1 MKKITALLAFCLS
14 VLVLNA
20 QDDPHYTH
28 YMFNQLVINPAYAG
42 SKDALHLMALYRN
55 QWQGIDGAPKT
66 INIHAHRPF
75 FNGKAG
81 IGLSLVS
88 DQIGLA
94 NTTFFDG
101 SYAYRFRVSDKGKLA
116 FGIRGRLEYTRIDW
130 TQGDPLVAIDS
141 KIPGTSVTKLSPN
154 FGAGLY
160 YSDEKFYL
168 GFSAPVLL
176 KTTVYTDDPL
186 ANTSIRSLRSYYLIG
201 GLLMQLN
208 KNVKFRPSLMFT
220 YNPTAPLD
228 MNINASFIFLDAL
241 WLGAGYRLGDAID
254 AMIGYQ
260 FSPQWRAH
268 FSVDFTT
275 SKLRDKTYG
284 SYEVMVEYT
293 LQYDGKR
300 LNNIRYF

>member
-1 MKKITALLAFCLS
+1 MKKITTLLAFCVS
-14 VLVLNA
+14 VLCLHA

-75 FNGKAG
+75 FNDKAG
-81 IGLSLVS
+81 IGLSLVG
-88 DQIGLA
+88 DQIGLT
-94 NTTFFDG
+94 NTLYLDG
-101 SYAYRFRVSDKGKLA
+101 SYAYRLKVSDKGKLA
-116 FGIRGRLEYTRIDW
+116 IGIKGRLEYARLDW
-130 TQGDPLVAIDS
+130 TQADPITIIDE
-141 KIPGTSVTKLSPN
+141 KIPGTSITRLSPN
-154 FGAGLY
+154 FGAGFY
-160 YSDEKFYL
+160 YSDDRFYL
-168 GFSAPVLL
+168 GASAPVLL

-186 ANTSIRSLRSYYLIG
+186 SNTNIRSLRSYYLIAG
-201 GLLMQLN
+201 MVMQLK
-208 KNVKFRPSLMFT
+208 KNVKFRPSVMFS

-228 MNINASFIFLDAL
+228 MNFNASFIFLDAL
-241 WLGAGYRLGDAID
+241 WVGAGYRLGDAID
-254 AMIGYQ
+254 AMVGYQ
-260 FSPQWRAH
+260 FNPQWRAY

-284 SYEVMVEYT
+284 SYEVMLEYT
-293 LQYDGKR
+293 LQYDNKR